1 MTMTT
6 TTAVPRVGPAQG
18 TNPLKALLAFGQ
30 SPWMDYIRRD
40 LLTSGGLKKYIDD
53 DGLRG
58 MTSNPA
64 IFEKAITGSNVYSDI
79 LNSPEAKKLDAK
91 GLFEKIAIRD
101 VQDACDIFKPVY
113 TESKRRDGYVSLEV
127 SPYLAN
133 DTKGTLDEARRLW
146 KSVNRPNLMIK
157 VPATPEGIPAIRQ
170 LLEDGLNI
178 NITLLFAQSAYE
190 KVAEAFLAALEARAA
205 KSQDISASASVAS
218 FFVSRIDTLVDSK
231 VDEKLKTAAAPSQKS
246 LLESLHGKIAI
257 ANAKLTYKKYQ
268 ELFGGARWN
277 ALAAKGAQSQRL
289 LWASTST
296 KNPKYRDVLYVEELI
311 GADTVDTIPPAT
323 FDAFRDH
330 GKLRASLTEDVDAAR
345 KTMENLAKADIS
357 MKEVTDKLLVDGVKL
372 FADAFKQL
380 LDATGKSAG
389 VNV

>member
-1 MTMTT
+1 MTT
-6 TTAVPRVGPAQG
+6 TTTVPNIGTAQG
-18 TNPLKALLAFGQ
+18 ANPLKALLGLGQ

-64 IFEKAITGSNVYSDI
+64 IFEKAITGGNVYSDI
-79 LNSPEAKKLDAK
+79 LNSPDARELDAK
-91 GLFEKIAIRD
+91 GLFERIAIRD
-101 VQDACDIFKPVY
+101 VQDACDIFKTVY
-113 TESKRRDGYVSLEV
+113 DESKRRDGYVSLEV

-133 DTKGTLDEARRLW
+133 DTKGTIEEARRLW
-146 KSVNRPNLMIK
+146 KSVNRPNVMIK
-157 VPATPEGIPAIRQ
+157 IPATPEGLPAIRQ
-170 LLEDGLNI
+170 MLEEGLNI

-190 KVAEAFLAALEARAA
+190 NVAEAFLAALEARSA
-205 KSQDISASASVAS
+205 KGQDLSHIASVAS

-231 VDEKLKTAAAPSQKS
+231 VDEKLKTTSDPAQKG

-268 ELFGGARWN
+268 ELFSGARWN
-277 ALAAKGAQSQRL
+277 ALAAKGAQTQRL

-296 KNPKYRDVLYVEELI
+296 KNPKYRDVIYVEELI

-330 GKLRASLTEDVDAAR
+330 GKLRNSLTEDVDAAR
-345 KTMENLAKADIS
+345 TIMDNLAKAGIS
-357 MKEVTDKLLVDGVKL
+357 MKEVTDKLLGDGVKL

-389 VNV
+389 VSA